1 MNNEEIVEFIEDIT
15 KHKTI
20 IKGITNIVNDD
31 SYYMVKD
38 NDFWI
43 VAGFLDN
50 DSIKLSFEDID
61 INVEREGVYEY
72 TAIIYHY
79 RGYDEP
85 SEIYIDYIDFR
96 FIETFQER
104 DREEKLNKI
113 LFQDFDLFSK
123 SF

>member
-1 MNNEEIVEFIEDIT
+1 MSNEEIIQFIEDIT
-15 KHKTI
+15 KHRTI
-20 IKGITNIVNDD
+20 IKGITDIVNDD
-31 SYYMVKD
+31 GYYMVKD

-43 VAGFLDN
+43 VTGFLDN
-50 DSIKLSFEDID
+50 DSIKLSFDDAD

-72 TAIIYHY
+72 TAIIYHS
-79 RGYDEP
+79 RGSS

-113 LFQDFDLFSK
+113 LFQDFDLF
-123 SF
+123 